1 MDVANHDAGVASA
14 SALPSRRRPTPFWLL
29 AAVASAIAGY
39 LLHHSGYFS
48 DHRLLSAVFAVVLA
62 SASGVV
68 LVGFIANRRHPEPL
82 PVILATGGSVV
93 VSTPVQEDV
102 EALAAIHARYLGRGL
117 FVSLGPA
124 FLRAYYAGFLSSP
137 YGIASIAKV
146 KGEPVGMLVGTTDQR
161 QHRHWVIRHQVARL
175 SILGLSAL
183 ATRPLTTFRFLRTRV
198 SRYRDGLKRARD
210 IETRGPTPAVLTHV
224 AVLLGA
230 RAEGVGGKLVDDFET
245 KAREGGSETAIL
257 TTEGGSSGATD
268 FYLGRGWGVTGTDF
282 SLDGDA
288 ITTMKKDLT

>member
-146 KGEPVGMLVGTTDQR
+146 KGSPSGCSSEPPISDST
-161 QHRHWVIRHQVARL
+161 
-175 SILGLSAL
+175 
-183 ATRPLTTFRFLRTRV
+183 AT
-198 SRYRDGLKRARD
+198 
-210 IETRGPTPAVLTHV
+210 
-224 AVLLGA
+224 
-230 RAEGVGGKLVDDFET
+230 
-245 KAREGGSETAIL
+245 
-257 TTEGGSSGATD
+257 GSSGTRSPD
-268 FYLGRGWGVTGTDF
+268 FRSSGCRPLRRDHSPLFDSFEPESV
-282 SLDGDA
+282 A
-288 ITTMKKDLT
+288 IETA